1 MASAPFTVLQ
11 VCHVSPSL
19 LLAAVEGGFQEQAI
33 KRALGVA
40 GQAADT
46 ASNKLIAGDVA
57 ASLQVLQQR
66 KPPGL

>member
-1 MASAPFTVLQ
+1 MASAPSTVLQ
-11 VCHVSPSL
+11 ACLVSPSL

-46 ASNKLIAGDVA
+46 ANKLIAGDVA